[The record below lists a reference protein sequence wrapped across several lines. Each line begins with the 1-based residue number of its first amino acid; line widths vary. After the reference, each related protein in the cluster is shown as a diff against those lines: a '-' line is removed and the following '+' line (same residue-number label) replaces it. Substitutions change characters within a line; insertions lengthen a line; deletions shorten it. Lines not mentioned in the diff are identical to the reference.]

1 MSIYTYLGSFD
12 LTDHIYGEMKPS
24 GGGWKV
30 KQDGAVS
37 LSTSARKDTPEG
49 FSYNFSVVFGGP
61 TAEDDAS
68 EFLAYC
74 RPFDPDDPDFDE
86 DIGADTALYLRTS
99 DWFYRVW
106 GVVVKPTAI
115 GKSPLDYT
123 QYVYDVTC
131 YLYSPYSY
139 ARRPATWAQASITS
153 LPVTK
158 TVSNR
163 NGHIASA
170 FENLAITCTYNS
182 DHVHNLIHSMTVG
195 GITTS
200 LTLATEA
207 LSDEVWELLGN
218 DSKILETYEDLITS
232 GTKWGHDWTGS
243 GTFDTDHI
251 ELNNAE
257 SAYIKLSGPNQI
269 LKPIVMTA
277 DLSLDSGGATGQATI
292 DISSDAV
299 SWETVLDQADF
310 QSGSYEYVL
319 PGTEYM
325 TDVYVRITCT
335 SGTSGKYVNIGSIKF
350 EVERW
355 VEYGAVP
362 QIAAGSSGTAT
373 VDATTGSEYCNIDGE
388 FYTRRKF
395 L

>member
-1 MSIYTYLGSFD
+1 
-12 LTDHIYGEMKPS
+12 
-24 GGGWKV
+24 
-30 KQDGAVS
+30 
-37 LSTSARKDTPEG
+37 
-49 FSYNFSVVFGGP
+49 VFGGSA
-61 TAEDDAS
+61 AEDDAS

-115 GKSPLDYT
+115 GKAPLDYT

-170 FENLAITCTYNS
+170 FESLAVTCTYNS
-182 DHVHNLIHSMTVG
+182 AHVKNLAHAITVG
-195 GITTS
+195 STTTT

-232 GTKWGHDWTGS
+232 GTKWGHDWTGD

-299 SWETVLDQADF
+299 SWDTVLDQDDF

>member
-1 MSIYTYLGSFD
+1 MYIKLGTFD
-12 LTDHIYGEMKPS
+12 LTGKVYDDIKFA
-24 GGGWKV
+24 GGFFDI
-30 KQDGAVS
+30 KQDGATS
-37 LSTSARKDTPEG
+37 LRTGARKGDPKG
-49 FSYNFSVVFGGP
+49 FSASFFVCFA
-61 TAEDDAS
+61 TEAEAS
-68 EFLAYC
+68 AFMAYVA
-74 RPFDPDDPDFDE
+74 PYSPEDPDFDE
-86 DIGADTALYLRTS
+86 EVGADTALYLRTS
-99 DWFYRVW
+99 DWYYRAW

-123 QYVYDVTC
+123 QYMYDVTC

-139 ARRPATWAQASITS
+139 ARRPSTWLQSGITS

-158 TVSNR
+158 SISNR

-170 FENLAITCTYNS
+170 FDSLAVTCAYNAAHVKNL
-182 DHVHNLIHSMTVG
+182 VHSIGS
-195 GITTS
+195 TS
-200 LTLATEA
+200 LTIATEA
-207 LSDEVWELLGN
+207 LSDEIWELKGN
-218 DSKILETYEDLITS
+218 EYKILETYEDLITS

-251 ELNNAE
+251 ELNNGQ
-257 SAYIKLSGPNQI
+257 SAYIRLSGPNPI

-299 SWETVLDQADF
+299 SWETVLDQDDF

-319 PGTEYM
+319 SGTEYM

-350 EVERW
+350 DVERW